1 MRCYPY
7 HSSMFNK
14 PIGEFDQC
22 DVPEL
27 EGQGLARQAQLILT
41 MGRALLTLGTPA
53 HRLEATMT
61 GIAERL
67 GLTAQFF
74 STPSALFVAL
84 GKDHRQQTF
93 MMRITQSG
101 ADFSRLADITTVIE
115 DVAAGSGD
123 LKQAAENV
131 DQILERPSLYNSWLS
146 FLAYALI
153 GMPVAMLLGG
163 GWLEAA
169 VGGVAALLV
178 GALAALSRSFA
189 GLSRLFVPISAT
201 LASFATFSWCAW
213 HGHTALLPPTMA
225 ALITLL
231 PGLDLT
237 ISTRELSTGHL
248 VSGSSRLASVLLVFA
263 TLGFGLALGGELA
276 KLLFGVAPDVAA
288 VSLPLW
294 VIGCAAITSTIGFVF
309 LFNAHF
315 RDAPWILLVIAVSWA
330 SGTLGNLF
338 LGVPLGAFV
347 GGLMVGLTG
356 NIYARIMNRP
366 GSILHTPGLLL
377 LVPGSVG
384 FRSLHD
390 LLNADIITGIQTAF
404 LAILTAVALTVGM
417 IVASTLI
424 KPRNEL

>member
-1 MRCYPY
+1 
-7 HSSMFNK
+7 MFNK
-14 PIGEFDQC
+14 PIGDIDHSETP
-22 DVPEL
+22 VL
-27 EGQGLARQAQLILT
+27 EGDGLARQAQLILT

-61 GIAERL
+61 GIADRL

-93 MMRITQSG
+93 MMRIIQSG

-115 DVAAGSGD
+115 NVAGGSGD

-131 DQILERPSLYNSWLS
+131 DHILERPALYGSWLS
-146 FLAYALI
+146 FFAYALI
-153 GMPVAMLLGG
+153 GVPVAMLLGG

-169 VGGVAALLV
+169 VGGAAALLIAAV
-178 GALAALSRSFA
+178 AALSRVYE
-189 GLSRLFVPISAT
+189 GLCRLFVPVSAT
-201 LASFATFSWCAW
+201 LASFVTFSWCAW
-213 HGHTALLPPTMA
+213 HGNTALLPPTMA

-237 ISTRELSTGHL
+237 IATRELSTGHL

-263 TLGFGLALGGELA
+263 TLGFGLALGGEFA
-276 KLLFGVAPDVAA
+276 KLLFGIAPDVDA
-288 VSLPLW
+288 VTVPLW
-294 VIGCAAITSTIGFVF
+294 MLGSAAITSTIGFVF

-315 RDAPWILLVIAVSWA
+315 RDAPWILLVIAVSWV
-330 SGTLGNLF
+330 SGTAGNLL
-338 LGVPLGAFV
+338 LGVPLGAFA

-356 NIYARIMNRP
+356 NVYARIMNRP

-384 FRSLHD
+384 FRSLHN

-404 LAILTAVALTVGM
+404 LAVLTAVALTVGM

>member
-1 MRCYPY
+1 
-7 HSSMFNK
+7 MFNK
-14 PIGEFDQC
+14 PIGDIDHSETP
-22 DVPEL
+22 VL
-27 EGQGLARQAQLILT
+27 EGDGLARQAQLILT

-61 GIAERL
+61 GIADRL

-115 DVAAGSGD
+115 NVAGGSGD

-131 DQILERPSLYNSWLS
+131 DHILERPALYGSWLS
-146 FLAYALI
+146 FFAYALI
-153 GMPVAMLLGG
+153 GVPVAMLLGG

-169 VGGVAALLV
+169 VGGAAALLIAAV
-178 GALAALSRSFA
+178 AALSRVYE
-189 GLSRLFVPISAT
+189 GLCRLFVPVSAT
-201 LASFATFSWCAW
+201 LASFVTFSWCAW
-213 HGHTALLPPTMA
+213 HGNTALLPPTMA

-237 ISTRELSTGHL
+237 IATRELSTGHL

-263 TLGFGLALGGELA
+263 TLGFGLALGGEFA
-276 KLLFGVAPDVAA
+276 KLLFGIAPDVDA
-288 VSLPLW
+288 VTVPLW
-294 VIGCAAITSTIGFVF
+294 MLGSAAITSTIGFVF

-315 RDAPWILLVIAVSWA
+315 RDAPWILLVIAVSWV
-330 SGTLGNLF
+330 SGTAGNLL
-338 LGVPLGAFV
+338 LGVPLGAFA

-356 NIYARIMNRP
+356 NVYARIMNRP

-384 FRSLHD
+384 FRSLHN

-404 LAILTAVALTVGM
+404 LAVLTAVALTVGM